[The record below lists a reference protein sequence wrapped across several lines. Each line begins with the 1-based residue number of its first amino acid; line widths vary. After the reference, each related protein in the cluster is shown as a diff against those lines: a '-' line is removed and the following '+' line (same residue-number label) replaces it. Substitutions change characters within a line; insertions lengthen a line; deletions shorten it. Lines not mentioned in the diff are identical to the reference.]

1 MLNIYCEVWG
11 LDINDRK
18 TRVMI
23 FSGGKI
29 RIERNQYFKTTNI
42 RVCTQNRRA
51 VADVDFLNSRPPW
64 AISLSLAE
72 AVLYHNFKVHLA
84 GNTHWS
90 LND

>member
-1 MLNIYCEVWG
+1 
-11 LDINDRK
+11 
-18 TRVMI
+18 MI

-29 RIERNQYFKTTNI
+29 RIERKKYFKITTNI
-42 RVCTQNRRA
+42 RVCTQNSRA
-51 VADVDFLNSRPPW
+51 VADADFLNSRPPW

-72 AVLYHNFKVHLA
+72 AVLYHNFKVQLA